1 MIITEYFKNTP
12 PPEIVKEFP
21 LGSGI
26 EYIGIKDI
34 KAMLDKDFYRWGTSN
49 FQCSLVHHG
58 HETYL
63 ISSVELDLEF
73 VVFPFPNDTDPKK
86 LTEIY
91 KFVGTSTFNIKTQ
104 QPEGDVNDNFSAVGL
119 ANAIKNAAKNIG
131 VAYGKNLNHPESYC
145 PNYETTQEKQKD
157 NTTRKAITNILNSQ
171 SKKTN

>member
-1 MIITEYFKNTP
+1 MIITEYFKNPP

-34 KAMLDKDFYRWGTSN
+34 KAMLDRDFYRWGTSN
-49 FQCSLVHHG
+49 FRFEVVHHG

-73 VVFPFPNDTDPKK
+73 MVFPFDDKNKS
-86 LTEIY
+86 LTENY
-91 KFVGTSTFNIKTQ
+91 KFVGTSTFNIKSE
-104 QPEGDVNDNFSAVGL
+104 QPEGDVNDNWSAIGL

-131 VAYGKNLNHPESYC
+131 NAYGKQLNTPESYC

-157 NTTRKAITNILNSQ
+157 NTTRKAIANILNSQ
-171 SKKTN
+171 SKKIN